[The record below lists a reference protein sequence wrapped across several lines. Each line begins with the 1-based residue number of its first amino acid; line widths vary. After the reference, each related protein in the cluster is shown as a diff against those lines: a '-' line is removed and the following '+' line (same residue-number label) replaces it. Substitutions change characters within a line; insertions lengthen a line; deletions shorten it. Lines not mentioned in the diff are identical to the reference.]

1 MGYSPRGV
9 SAYALTTEENISLV
23 RIESIRVAMTKCSVE
38 GAMRLPYATDI
49 FYTLDESEDC
59 DDTEVSFVVRQK
71 INLALE
77 RSKKESAPCQVRL
90 RRHG

>member
-59 DDTEVSFVVRQK
+59 DDTEVSFLVGHSCLIGVLTYK
-71 INLALE
+71 AIGCLL
-77 RSKKESAPCQVRL
+77 S
-90 RRHG
+90 RRPF